1 MRKLPDR
8 VLAANEKVSGR
19 LMFSIFL
26 RSRAGEPFKELGEE
40 RRIFKSQRMGY
51 LLYEHIRNYFGVKVT
66 KGSRFPVYGEQPVE
80 QGVRLSF
87 DNIHGEIGYYF
98 LTVEG

>member
-1 MRKLPDR
+1 M
-8 VLAANEKVSGR
+8 NR
-19 LMFSIFL
+19 LKNWVKNAVFSNPSEWAISL
-26 RSRAGEPFKELGEE
+26 RTYTQLL
-40 RRIFKSQRMGY
+40 RRESD
-51 LLYEHIRNYFGVKVT
+51 

>member
-1 MRKLPDR
+1 
-8 VLAANEKVSGR
+8 
-19 LMFSIFL
+19 MFSIFL

-40 RRIFKSQRMGY
+40 RRIS
-51 LLYEHIRNYFGVKVT
+51 N

>member
-1 MRKLPDR
+1 
-8 VLAANEKVSGR
+8 
-19 LMFSIFL
+19 MFSIFL

-66 KGSRFPVYGEQPVE
+66 KGVAFQFMVNNLE

>member
-40 RRIFKSQRMGY
+40 RRIFKSQRMGH

-66 KGSRFPVYGEQPVE
+66 KGVAFQFMVKQE
-80 QGVRLSF
+80 VRLSF

>member
-1 MRKLPDR
+1 
-8 VLAANEKVSGR
+8 
-19 LMFSIFL
+19 MFSIFL

-40 RRIFKSQRMGY
+40 RMHFQIPANGLSPLRTYTQ
-51 LLYEHIRNYFGVKVT
+51 LLRRESD

>member
-1 MRKLPDR
+1 
-8 VLAANEKVSGR
+8 
-19 LMFSIFL
+19 MFSIFL

-66 KGSRFPVYGEQPVE
+66 KGVAFQFMVNNLLSKEW
-80 QGVRLSF
+80 LSF